1 MTKLLIVIGWLAFVV
16 VASLG
21 AIFMFTL
28 KSNQLRENGIKAEAE
43 IISMK
48 EIGRSDGGNI
58 RFLFTVKFT
67 TQKGTISATGKQFLS
82 AMDLIYVKE
91 HKTIPIWYD
100 KENPQKI
107 LVSPVDIPDLL
118 DQ

>member
-21 AIFMFTL
+21 AIFIFTL
-28 KSNQLRENGIKAEAE
+28 KSNQLRENGVKAEAT

-58 RFLFTVKFT
+58 RFIFTVKFE
-67 TQKGTISATGKQFLS
+67 TQQGIISATGKQFLS

-100 KENPQKI
+100 KEKPEKI
-107 LVSPVDIPDLL
+107 LISPVDIPDILE
-118 DQ
+118 Q